1 MKLVALDLDG
11 TLFNN
16 EGKITEKTK
25 QEIKRITKKGVHVVI
40 STGRPYNGVPFA
52 QIKDTGIDYA
62 IVTNGSAIY
71 RISTNECLYE
81 NCMDFSITEPILR
94 FLLSKE
100 IHIDTYINGEGF
112 TPTRCRHDLPRLNV
126 LPSLKEYILAT
137 RTPKDDLL
145 GYVRDC
151 GKKVQKMTLNF
162 YPQPDG
168 TPSYREEVR
177 QFLIANPKIEC
188 VCGGYNNLE
197 FTKAGVTKGKA
208 LKHLAELLSVSIEQT
223 MAIGDTENDISIL
236 NTANIGV
243 AMGNATPEVK
253 ALSDYVTTSNEEDGV
268 ANAILHF
275 VK

>member
-1 MKLVALDLDG
+1 
-11 TLFNN
+11 
-16 EGKITEKTK
+16 
-25 QEIKRITKKGVHVVI
+25 
-40 STGRPYNGVPFA
+40 
-52 QIKDTGIDYA
+52 
-62 IVTNGSAIY
+62 
-71 RISTNECLYE
+71 
-81 NCMDFSITEPILR
+81 
-94 FLLSKE
+94 
-100 IHIDTYINGEGF
+100 
-112 TPTRCRHDLPRLNV
+112 
-126 LPSLKEYILAT
+126 
-137 RTPKDDLL
+137 
-145 GYVRDC
+145 
-151 GKKVQKMTLNF
+151 MTLNF

-268 ANAILHF
+268 ANALKLI
-275 VK
+275 K